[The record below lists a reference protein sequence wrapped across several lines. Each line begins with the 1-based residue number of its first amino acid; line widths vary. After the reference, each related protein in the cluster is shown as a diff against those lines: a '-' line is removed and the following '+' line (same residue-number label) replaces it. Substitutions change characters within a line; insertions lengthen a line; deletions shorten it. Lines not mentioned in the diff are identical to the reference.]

1 MKTCLINL
9 HNHLLDGKGNF
20 YNDEKIKKY
29 FNNSEKAKCQKIY
42 AFTDH
47 FSEMLECHHD
57 KDSFFDNYKKKVEE
71 IKTDVDVNKRKINIL
86 VGLELDVLFSNDDDQ
101 KHIICIFKSVE
112 TMLEKIRNYYL
123 DDCKN
128 DKILVLNDKKLLLAY
143 SRLLSDAICIP
154 HFKKGDVKRNFT
166 DSQID
171 EWNKIECL
179 PRISCVETN
188 SSLRTLVYLIPKLFD
203 EELGDYKYHYIVGND
218 RDVSPL
224 VSFIFF
230 EDEVLLNKSEQ
241 IFENIKSFFAERS
254 SPKHHPSLSLSHNNH
269 EIFLYGVGDIVIS
282 LSLIIYGHMGSGK
295 TYLCN
300 KFINALDNTYKNNKK
315 DNDFLCSISQG
326 EYISKDN
333 DKELMEEHFHD
344 IIHEWQSGFDKIS
357 EMFSKKFCD
366 DPRVNS
372 NTKHITKKVINNY
385 LGEFIDDTI
394 RNIKENYGDDNRHLM
409 AKERYGNFN
418 TITSKYSTYFNNTND
433 CIDKIIDL
441 IKLFNKIKNYFSD
454 TPTIDMIKKSTN
466 ILFDTVEKMLQN
478 LRSFDLE
485 NELVVFT
492 NKICKDMNDII
503 NDLNHW
509 EYTFNNVDFAKY
521 YFHYLLV
528 EEFNNFINES
538 NEEDADKYRI
548 DCGEYC
554 GEKYSLKL
562 KLQYRQKKSV
572 DIKNYFMLSLS
583 QKLQIKKHKFIDA
596 SFGERK
602 KFMVLDKIRKSKYK
616 FLIFDE
622 PDYSFDNYFIKN
634 YLAKELVEILKSQSK
649 KLWLVTHNHVL
660 WSEIYGAP
668 GLNKKISY
676 IECKYNNNNNDD
688 KWEYKQSQK
697 SNFSLFLDN
706 YEADEESY
714 NLRKKLY
721 GKYKE
726 GEQ

>member
-29 FNNSEKAKCQKIY
+29 FDNSKKAKCQKIY

-128 DKILVLNDKKLLLAY
+128 DKILVLNDEKLLLAY

-203 EELGDYKYHYIVGND
+203 EKLGDYKYHYIVGND

-344 IIHEWQSGFDKIS
+344 IIHE
-357 EMFSKKFCD
+357 
-366 DPRVNS
+366 
-372 NTKHITKKVINNY
+372 
-385 LGEFIDDTI
+385 
-394 RNIKENYGDDNRHLM
+394 
-409 AKERYGNFN
+409 
-418 TITSKYSTYFNNTND
+418 
-433 CIDKIIDL
+433 
-441 IKLFNKIKNYFSD
+441 
-454 TPTIDMIKKSTN
+454 
-466 ILFDTVEKMLQN
+466 
-478 LRSFDLE
+478 
-485 NELVVFT
+485 
-492 NKICKDMNDII
+492 
-503 NDLNHW
+503 
-509 EYTFNNVDFAKY
+509 
-521 YFHYLLV
+521 
-528 EEFNNFINES
+528 
-538 NEEDADKYRI
+538 
-548 DCGEYC
+548 
-554 GEKYSLKL
+554 
-562 KLQYRQKKSV
+562 
-572 DIKNYFMLSLS
+572 
-583 QKLQIKKHKFIDA
+583 
-596 SFGERK
+596 
-602 KFMVLDKIRKSKYK
+602 
-616 FLIFDE
+616 
-622 PDYSFDNYFIKN
+622 
-634 YLAKELVEILKSQSK
+634 
-649 KLWLVTHNHVL
+649 
-660 WSEIYGAP
+660 
-668 GLNKKISY
+668 
-676 IECKYNNNNNDD
+676 
-688 KWEYKQSQK
+688 
-697 SNFSLFLDN
+697 
-706 YEADEESY
+706 
-714 NLRKKLY
+714 
-721 GKYKE
+721 
-726 GEQ
+726 